1 MRVTAEKKERTRE
14 AIVATARKLFL
25 DKGFEQTTTRDIATS
40 AGIATGTLF
49 NYFPTKEGLALTMM
63 AEALDLGNADFEAR
77 RRGDESLDELLF
89 GLTVAGLRR
98 LAPYRSF
105 VGEAADSGLSP
116 FTRGGVSEEAERIRL
131 SLLETVQSLIAA
143 RSASA
148 VSFLTMH
155 LFWTLWLGV
164 LAYWVGDE
172 SEHQQETLAVVDQ
185 ATKLFVGSL
194 VPGACRA
201 GGDVIDSDLSE
212 SAVMGV
218 RNQS

>member
-1 MRVTAEKKERTRE
+1 MRVTAEKKEQTRE
-14 AIVATARKLFL
+14 AIVASARKLFL
-25 DKGFEQTTTRDIATS
+25 DKGFEQTTTRDIASS
-40 AGIATGTLF
+40 AGIAAGTLF
-49 NYFPTKEGLALTMM
+49 NYFPSKEGLALTMM
-63 AEALDLGNADFEAR
+63 ADALELGSSDFEGR

-131 SLLETVQSLIAA
+131 SLLETVQSLIAM

-172 SEHQQETLAVVDQ
+172 SEHQEETLAVVDQ

-194 VPGACRA
+194 LPGACRA
-201 GGDVIDSDLSE
+201 GGDLGSDSLDE
-212 SAVMGV
+212 SAMTGP
-218 RNQS
+218 R